1 MYSIFHNGV
10 EIVPRKQWVWSKER
24 MEAAIA
30 NDDVEFS
37 LQKDGSY
44 TIRSKSYLY
53 GEDGSTRRGKPV
65 SVLNGPFTQDGTK
78 EMRELFDDIAVLTLQ
93 NLQNL
98 LSIY

>member
-1 MYSIFHNGV
+1 MIQY
-10 EIVPRKQWVWSKER
+10 
-24 MEAAIA
+24 
-30 NDDVEFS
+30 
-37 LQKDGSY
+37 
-44 TIRSKSYLY
+44 
-53 GEDGSTRRGKPV
+53 TRRGKPV